1 MYFCRTNNKQL
12 HKNMMKVLL
21 VSGSA
26 VKNGNTFI
34 ALSEIA
40 KTLEAEGIETE
51 EQMKVMSELGIEY
64 IQGYYFSRPV
74 PEDEFIAFLKEKN
87 PECQK

>member
-1 MYFCRTNNKQL
+1 MYFCRTNNKLL

-21 VSGSA
+21 VNGSA

-51 EQMKVMSELGIEY
+51 IVEIGNK
-64 IQGYYFSRPV
+64 PV
-74 PEDEFIAFLKEKN
+74 RGCIA
-87 PECQK
+87 CGACAQKRK

>member
-40 KTLEAEGIETE
+40 KTLEAEGFE
-51 EQMKVMSELGIEY
+51 G
-64 IQGYYFSRPV
+64 
-74 PEDEFIAFLKEKN
+74 
-87 PECQK
+87 CW